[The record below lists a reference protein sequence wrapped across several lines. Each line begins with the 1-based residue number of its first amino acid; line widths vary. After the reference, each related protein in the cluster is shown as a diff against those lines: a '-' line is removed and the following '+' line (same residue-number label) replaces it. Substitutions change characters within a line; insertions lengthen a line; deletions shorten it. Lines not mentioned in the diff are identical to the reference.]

1 MFGKLFK
8 RDKRLEFEIEP
19 RVGLLPLRL
28 DMTSDQVREVMKSLG
43 QEPSSVK
50 DDAGLLRKLGIDPP
64 EGLSHSHAYLDNSL
78 CVEFDQSD
86 RASFIGIA
94 PHGDIRVLHQ
104 GLDVFSVSAEDLF
117 EHLKRKH
124 GIEDLAYD
132 ADDLL
137 LPDQILTLWQA
148 DPQYD
153 LVGERFPVWGQIGVG
168 SPDYLRKV
176 RGIENGGGA

>member
-1 MFGKLFK
+1 MLGKYFK

-28 DMTSDQVREVMKSLG
+28 DMTSDKVREVMKSLG

-50 DDAGLLRKLGIDPP
+50 DEAGLLRKLGIDPP

-78 CVEFDQSD
+78 SVEFDQSD

-94 PHGDIRVLHQ
+94 PHGEIRVLLH
-104 GLDVFSVSAEDLF
+104 GLDVFGVSAEDLF
-117 EHLKRKH
+117 EQLKRRY
-124 GIEDLAYD
+124 GLEDLAYD
-132 ADDLL
+132 ADELL
-137 LPDQILTLWQA
+137 LPNQILTLWQA

-153 LVGERFPVWGQIGVG
+153 LKGERFPVWGQIGVG
-168 SPDYLRKV
+168 NTDYLENV
-176 RGIENGGGA
+176 RRIENGGGR